1 MVEVARSIR
10 LLAMDVD
17 GVLTSGDIVY
27 SDAGAEIKVFNIQD
41 GLGISAARYAGL
53 MTAIITGRMS
63 PAVERRAGELGVTY
77 VRQGCRDK
85 GAVLR
90 QLLAETG
97 LRREEVAFIGDDI
110 NDILAFRECGW
121 RVAVS
126 NASRDLK
133 ALADHI
139 TERRGG
145 HGAVREVIELILESQ
160 GKWTPAVDDF
170 LRDLEQS

>member
-1 MVEVARSIR
+1 MTEAMRSIR

-17 GVLTSGDIVY
+17 GVLTKGDIIY

-41 GLGISAARYAGL
+41 GLGISAAHHAGL
-53 MTAIITGRMS
+53 MTAVITGRMS
-63 PAVERRAGELGVTY
+63 PAVQRRASELGVTH

-85 GAVLR
+85 GAAIR

-97 LRREEVAFIGDDI
+97 LRREEAAFIGDDI
-110 NDILAFRECGW
+110 NDIPAFRECGW
-121 RVAVS
+121 KVAVS

-133 ALADHI
+133 ALADYV
-139 TERRGG
+139 TERQGG
-145 HGAVREVIELILESQ
+145 DGAVREVIELILESQ
-160 GKWTPAVDDF
+160 GKWTPAVDEF